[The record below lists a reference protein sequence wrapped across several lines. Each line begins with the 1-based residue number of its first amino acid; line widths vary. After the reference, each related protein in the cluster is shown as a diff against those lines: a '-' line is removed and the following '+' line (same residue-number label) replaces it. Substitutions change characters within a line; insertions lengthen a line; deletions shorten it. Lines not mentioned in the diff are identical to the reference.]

1 MSHDA
6 SDATLSGPGPRRVAA
21 AMAQWRRRSRL
32 IRFYRRALPVAIGLI
47 FLTMVGWVSIKGLLA
62 NLPNLNPAGAT
73 IRVKNPQFH
82 GQDDHGRS
90 FTIGGAEAVRQR
102 IDNKEVIQLF
112 SPVLKLATGPE
123 KSLSVDG
130 RLGTYDQ
137 ASKSVR
143 LTGNVHLVD
152 TGSKADFQTGEALI
166 DTKTGNVTGNSPV
179 TGKSPLGAVSASSY
193 AIYDHGA
200 RMEFSGN
207 VRSRIEQRSR

>member
-1 MSHDA
+1 MSQDA
-6 SDATLSGPGPRRVAA
+6 SDVTLSGPGPRRVAA
-21 AMAQWRRRSRL
+21 AMAQWRRRSQL
-32 IRFYRRALPVAIGLI
+32 IRFYRRALPVAIGML
-47 FLTMVGWVSIKGLLA
+47 FLTIVGWVAIKALIVS
-62 NLPNLNPAGAT
+62 LPTLNPGAAT
-73 IRVKNPQFH
+73 IRVKNPRFY
-82 GQDDHGRS
+82 GQDDRGRS

-102 IDNKEVIQLF
+102 VSGKEVIQLF
-112 SPVLKLATGPE
+112 SPVLKLATGPD

-130 RLGTYDQ
+130 HVGTYDQ
-137 ASKSVR
+137 VSKSVH

-152 TGSKADFQTGEALI
+152 TGSKADFQTGEAQI
-166 DTKTGNVTGNSPV
+166 DTKTGNVTGNSAV